1 MDTVSARV
9 FPKRVAARGKLKKR
23 GHRPM
28 RVGGLEQRSVLVAIS
43 GWSVRFGFKSRGLA
57 SGGNF
62 NGLRDQV
69 HQGAR

>member
-1 MDTVSARV
+1 
-9 FPKRVAARGKLKKR
+9 
-23 GHRPM
+23 M